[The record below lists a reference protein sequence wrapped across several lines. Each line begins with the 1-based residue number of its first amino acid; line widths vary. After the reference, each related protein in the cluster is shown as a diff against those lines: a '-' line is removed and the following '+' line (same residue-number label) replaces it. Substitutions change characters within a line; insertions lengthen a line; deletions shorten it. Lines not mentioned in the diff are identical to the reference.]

1 MSNKYSLFQNL
12 KYAYNN
18 KKNKKINKGNNCD
31 NMFYYLDIQL
41 DNNKQEKFCSMIKH
55 NFQKLGVVD
64 YNSEMAGYRQVYF
77 LKHCLTI
84 TKKKFFN
91 DSFADVTITETNA
104 GLGGFTYLL
113 LFNFNKLNVIDID
126 EKRINF
132 IKSNINNVYSEFH
145 NIKNKEINFYSD
157 DCSKVIKNI
166 TSDIIIS
173 DFPWGGVDYKKSNTI
188 RLLIQDSDG
197 NDLYIDDMVVNLY
210 KQNKFKIYLVYIPKN
225 FDLKTFNEI
234 MNKNDIK
241 YDVLEKEKLFKD
253 FLNIRLFE
261 NFKERFILIYNPNY
275 SK

>member
-1 MSNKYSLFQNL
+1 MSNKYSLSPSL
-12 KYAYNN
+12 
-18 KKNKKINKGNNCD
+18 KKNKQINKGNNCD
-31 NMFYYLDIQL
+31 NMFYYLDTQL
-41 DNNKQEKFCSMIKH
+41 DNIKHERFCNMIKQ

-77 LKHCLTI
+77 LKYCLQI
-84 TKKKFFN
+84 IKKKFFN
-91 DSFADVTITETNA
+91 DSFADINITETNA

-126 EKRINF
+126 EKRVNF
-132 IKSNINNVYSEFH
+132 IKSNINNVYSEFY
-145 NIKNKEINFYSD
+145 NIKNKEINYFSD
-157 DCSKVIKNI
+157 NCLKVTKNI

-173 DFPWGGVDYKKSNTI
+173 DFPWGGIDYKKSNTI
-188 RLLIQDSDG
+188 RLLVNDCEG
-197 NDLYIDDMVVNLY
+197 NELYIDDMVVNLY

-234 MNKNDIK
+234 MHKNDIK

-253 FLNIRLFE
+253 NLNIRLFE

-275 SK
+275 TK